1 MVNSNNKMSEVG
13 LCFLVVLAISIAMI
27 IYGFSMV
34 LRRRESN
41 ERDEDVVQRQLRGFG
56 YLLLSQLVLVV
67 GSAIC
72 VGMNMDVFSKMV
84 KSVRM

>member
-1 MVNSNNKMSEVG
+1 MAEAG
-13 LCFLVVLAISIAMI
+13 LCFLVVLAASIISI

-56 YLLLSQLVLVV
+56 YLMLSQLILVV
-67 GSAIC
+67 GGAVC
-72 VGMNMDVFSKMV
+72 VGLNLDSFTKMV
-84 KSVRM
+84 KSVRL

>member
-1 MVNSNNKMSEVG
+1 MTEVG
-13 LCFLVVLAISIAMI
+13 LCFLLVVLVSMALI

-34 LRRRESN
+34 LRRRESH

-56 YLLLSQLVLVV
+56 YLLLSQLVLIV
-67 GSAIC
+67 GSAVC
-72 VGMNMDVFSKMV
+72 VGLNMDVFSKMV